1 MRVRRDS
8 ETISRTK
15 MSEKKSGKIRELKEN
30 LPPFYKLAADVTDW
44 MKKHDAACTPDAI
57 PLLLGYCSQFCEQAG
72 TIKKIMPP
80 KRVRKQPTGLTRAV
94 RPTNKFSEF
103 IGKHVTHVNITNL
116 KGLMREHEGGKYY
129 HVEEKNHYDVHGKVQ
144 KVVKESFILLT
155 PEIRNVFD
163 IPIDLYPETVDKLSV
178 NKFSRF
184 AKNVQSGGEWHQ
196 DIIDF
201 LSEFTGS
208 DIPIK
213 ETETNVRKWFLEYI
227 KINNLS
233 KKALEF
239 QSLCS
244 EKGISP
250 EEYKENFSAC
260 FDNSNV
266 KLHYVFCD
274 DALKKLFGVN
284 YFEKRNLNNMLLT
297 KRVTKE
303 IL

>member
-1 MRVRRDS
+1 MRVRRDN
-8 ETISRTK
+8 ETVSKTK
-15 MSEKKSGKIRELKEN
+15 MSEKKSGKIRALKEI
-30 LPPFYKLAADVTDW
+30 LPQFYELVDDVTAW
-44 MKKHDAACTPDAI
+44 MKKHAAACPPDAI
-57 PLLLGYCSQFCEQAG
+57 PILLGYCSQLCEQGG
-72 TIKKIMPP
+72 TVRKIMPP

-94 RPTNKFSEF
+94 RPTDKFSEF

-129 HVEEKNHYDVHGKVQ
+129 HVEEKKHYDEHGNVQ

-184 AKNVQSGGEWHQ
+184 AKNVQSGGEWNR

-208 DIPIK
+208 AINIK
-213 ETETNVRKWFLEYI
+213 ETETKVHKWFIDYI
-227 KINNLS
+227 KLNNLS

-239 QSLCS
+239 QNLCT

-250 EEYKENFSAC
+250 EEYKEDFAAC
-260 FDNSNV
+260 FDNKNV

-274 DALKKLFGVN
+274 DALKKLFRVN
-284 YFEKRNLNNMLLT
+284 YFEKRELKRMLQE

>member
-1 MRVRRDS
+1 MRIRRDN
-8 ETISRTK
+8 ETVSRTK
-15 MSEKKSGKIRELKEN
+15 MSEKKSGKIRALKEN
-30 LPPFYKLAADVTDW
+30 LPPLYNLADDVMAW
-44 MKKHDAACTPDAI
+44 MKKHDVACTPDDL
-57 PLLLGYCSQFCEQAG
+57 PLSRGYLSQLCEQVY
-72 TIKKIMPP
+72 TIKRIMPP

-129 HVEEKNHYDVHGKVQ
+129 HVEEKKHYDEHGKVQ

-184 AKNVQSGGEWHQ
+184 AKNVQSGGEWNR

-201 LSEFTGS
+201 LSEFNGYA
-208 DIPIK
+208 IPIK
-213 ETETNVRKWFLEYI
+213 ETETKVHKWFIDYI
-227 KINNLS
+227 KMYNLS

-239 QSLCS
+239 QTLCT

-250 EEYKENFSAC
+250 EEYKEDFAAC
-260 FDNSNV
+260 FDNKNV

-284 YFEKRNLNNMLLT
+284 YFEKRKLKCMLQA